1 MEPRKE
7 EKQPQKPAE
16 ARGGGRKTKLRL
28 VKLEGRIAPRVLTN
42 HNETLVRD
50 PAKAGPKPP
59 SPREGDTRGCL
70 RLVKL
75 EGRIAP
81 RIMSNHNE
89 TLVRDRAACA
99 R

>member
-1 MEPRKE
+1 MERPREANREPTAPK
-7 EKQPQKPAE
+7 PRQKGQRP
-16 ARGGGRKTKLRL
+16 RL
-28 VKLEGRIAPRVLTN
+28 QIVKLEGRIAPRILAN

-81 RIMSNHNE
+81 RVLSNHNE
-89 TLVRDRAACA
+89 TLVRDRVACA